1 MVDDKEEQADSVSSD
16 IISKWIERYYEDKLD
31 KRDKGKVPGA
41 SAFSR
46 KPKGLLAQLFSL
58 N

>member
-1 MVDDKEEQADSVSSD
+1 MADETEGQADAVSSD

-31 KRDKGKVPGA
+31 KRDKSKVPGA
-41 SAFSR
+41 SAVSR
-46 KPKGLLAQLFSL
+46 KTKGLLAQLFYL